1 MQALFI
7 NYFVIIFLIIFL
19 VFVTCF
25 SCYFV
30 SLFGVRVFEHEEPKT
45 ACSKSAHNTKTHLV
59 SHTVVRGR
67 SANLK
72 IHPAAADFC

>member
-25 SCYFV
+25 SCYIV
-30 SLFGVRVFEHEEPKT
+30 SLFGVLVFEHEEPKT
-45 ACSKSAHNTKTHLV
+45 ACKQIGT
-59 SHTVVRGR
+59 
-67 SANLK
+67 
-72 IHPAAADFC
+72 